1 MPFVNWTQL
10 LFILVSGR
18 FIFFSTLRA
27 LVLHFCCYSR
37 DLGFFFFFNISFKE
51 IQWLRL
57 PPPPC
62 LRFADRLTLHAQP
75 VRAVLG
81 LQDQAI
87 AVLASILGGGGR
99 ALPPAPVSALGPT
112 GGPLAPGGPP
122 AVHCHKKQTHT
133 ATGQR
138 QEELLEGRKGQGSS
152 RNKAWT
158 PKETHHQGVLHS
170 FQLLEAAHALHASC
184 GFCRLSFQE
193 VWDYFFTDQAREV

>member
-1 MPFVNWTQL
+1 MGKQYCVCHLLTGHSYYSFWFLGDSFFFNFESPSIAFLL
-10 LFILVSGR
+10 LFK
-18 FIFFSTLRA
+18 
-27 LVLHFCCYSR
+27 
-37 DLGFFFFFNISFKE
+37 GFFFLFLYVSFKE
-51 IQWLRL
+51 IQRLRL

-81 LQDQAI
+81 LQDEAI

-122 AVHCHKKQTHT
+122 AVHCHKKTNTHSDRSERRSFLK
-133 ATGQR
+133 AER
-138 QEELLEGRKGQGSS
+138 GRAHVETKH
-152 RNKAWT
+152 RT
-158 PKETHHQGVLHS
+158 PKETRHQGALHS
-170 FQLLEAAHALHASC
+170 LQLLEAAHALHASC

-193 VWDYFFTDQAREV
+193 AWG